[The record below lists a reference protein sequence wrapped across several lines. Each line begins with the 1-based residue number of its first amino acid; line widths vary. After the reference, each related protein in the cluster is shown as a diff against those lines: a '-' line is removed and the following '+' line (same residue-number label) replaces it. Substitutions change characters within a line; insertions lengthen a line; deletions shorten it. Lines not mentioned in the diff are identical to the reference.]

1 MPSERAAEAGEFQTG
16 GFGVRKESGRAPAEQ
31 KLAHA
36 HTLANT
42 RTHFLSFSS
51 TEAWKRLCRGASAGS
66 VRSVPLLHGRDPKL
80 LLRAWPIGLGGPG
93 ADAEHFLLEDCAQR
107 ERRVATRHSARAHA
121 AILMFSRWEHSRA
134 GIAVSRAAQ
143 EQKLLTE
150 SAESGRSADF
160 GEPSIDCRE
169 GETHVSAMYRQTT
182 KHGSGATKERVQSL
196 QDKRSEGTVQRPG
209 AGGGE
214 GWRRK

>member
-121 AILMFSRWEHSRA
+121 AILMFSRWEHLKQDRYIPSTRRRSCLPKA
-134 GIAVSRAAQ
+134 PKAAEAPISESLVS
-143 EQKLLTE
+143 T
-150 SAESGRSADF
+150 AE
-160 GEPSIDCRE
+160 RE
-169 GETHVSAMYRQTT
+169 RHT
-182 KHGSGATKERVQSL
+182 
-196 QDKRSEGTVQRPG
+196 
-209 AGGGE
+209 
-214 GWRRK
+214 